1 MRGAVAALGRTTRA
15 SLGFCRHERALGG
28 IVRTSQLVECGS
40 RCRRGDHIAY
50 AKEKQGGQAE
60 PVQSSR
66 CRQGNPMW
74 GDDLVTIAE
83 GQAGVQQNEQAR
95 GHRNAFS
102 VENPA

>member
-1 MRGAVAALGRTTRA
+1 
-15 SLGFCRHERALGG
+15 
-28 IVRTSQLVECGS
+28 
-40 RCRRGDHIAY
+40 
-50 AKEKQGGQAE
+50 
-60 PVQSSR
+60 
-66 CRQGNPMW
+66 MW